1 MNTFE
6 MMLLL
11 AALAVGGAG
20 VATLVRA
27 ARLLKSSASK

>member
-6 MMLLL
+6 IMLLL

-20 VATLVRA
+20 FA
-27 ARLLKSSASK
+27 ALIKGIRTLKSSETH